1 MFAAIGMTFVWLGF
15 VLALSFLEAPLKF
28 RAPGI
33 TRQLGLGIGRLVF
46 KALNGAELLLAVL
59 IAVFAVADDGAGA
72 LPWLYWPLVALL
84 GAQTAMLHLHMDK
97 RAARLVQGETLPKDH
112 VHLVYIGLELVKVA
126 LLVGMGVQLMQE
138 IAG

>member
-1 MFAAIGMTFVWLGF
+1 MFAAVGVTFIWLGF

-46 KALNGAELLLAVL
+46 RALNAAEVLMVVL
-59 IAVFAVADDGAGA
+59 IAVFTISDESAGA
-72 LPWLYWPLVALL
+72 LPWVYWPLLALL

-112 VHLVYIGLELVKVA
+112 VHLAYIGLEVVKVA
-126 LLVGMGVQLMQE
+126 ALIALGVQFLQE
-138 IAG
+138 IAA